1 MKFKVNKK
9 DFHSAIQNIIG
20 VVPLKTTIPILGNI
34 LLDLAGDDL
43 TLTGTDLEVSISTRI
58 NVQGGEDGAV
68 AIPAKILFE
77 IVREL
82 PDIPVELECDEEY
95 RITLNTEKGFY
106 RLSGESKEDFPKV
119 SQEETQGSFSV
130 AADHFDSMI
139 NKTLFAVSTDELRST
154 LMGVYFNVSET
165 DMRLVATDGHRLVK
179 VIDKTFSS
187 TDFQSDAIIPTKA
200 LNLLSRNLDD
210 TKEIQIKL
218 SEDHIIFELDNTT
231 IYSKGIEGQF
241 PNYERVIPV
250 DNDKEVLIDR
260 ELLSAS
266 VKRVAIFSNSITH
279 QVRFSLS
286 NNLLH
291 VQSEDIEF
299 GGEAKEKIEVDYS
312 GEDMEIGYN
321 ANYLLDILRH
331 LDTKE
336 VILKIKDPISAA
348 IMYPSEQRENEDT
361 LMLLMPIRLN
371 EDSN

>member
-20 VVPLKTTIPILGNI
+20 VVPMKTTIPILGNI
-34 LLDLAGDDL
+34 LLDLQGDEL

-58 NVQGGEDGAV
+58 NVQGSEDGAV

-82 PDIPVELECDEEY
+82 PDIPVELECDEEH
-95 RITLNTEKGFY
+95 RISLNTEKGFY

-119 SQEETQGSFSV
+119 SHDETQASFTVS
-130 AADHFDSMI
+130 AEHFDSMI
-139 NKTLFAVSTDELRST
+139 NKTIFAVSTDELRST
-154 LMGVYFNVSET
+154 LMGVYFNVSES

-187 TDFQSDAIIPTKA
+187 TDFQNDAIIPTKA

-210 TKEIQIKL
+210 SKEIQIKL
-218 SEDHIIFELDNTT
+218 SEDHIIFELDKTT

-312 GEDMEIGYN
+312 EEDMEIGYN

-348 IMYPSEQRENEDT
+348 IIYPGEQQEKEDT

-371 EDSN
+371 EDQS